1 MLTVPVFANFGP
13 KPQFPVRVEN
23 GPEEPYYLDILAE
36 GDASRYR
43 EGTVG
48 GLSEEERSA
57 LDQALLADLIAA
69 VPEGW
74 YGCLTQGRLVWGNID
89 SEDGVFQFGYLGV
102 PDVYRVLLVT
112 KSGETFLSE
121 PVERQALQSSAAVD
135 WAVKTVKTPPLWKGY
150 IVQFLA
156 TFLPTLA
163 IEGLLFRLWSKRN
176 ALVFLGV
183 NLLTQGGP
191 DPLGQSGDRPLWH
204 ILGGD
209 ASNRLEVCRPVL

>member
-1 MLTVPVFANFGP
+1 MKKRSAFLKRELLLFLLAAALLTVPVFADFGP
-13 KPQFPVRVEN
+13 KPQFTVRVEN
-23 GPEEPYYLDILAE
+23 GPEELYYLDILAE

-48 GLSEEERSA
+48 GLSEEERSV

-135 WAVKTVKTPPLWKGY
+135 WAVKTVKTPPLW
-150 IVQFLA
+150 
-156 TFLPTLA
+156 
-163 IEGLLFRLWSKRN
+163 
-176 ALVFLGV
+176 
-183 NLLTQGGP
+183 
-191 DPLGQSGDRPLWH
+191 
-204 ILGGD
+204 
-209 ASNRLEVCRPVL
+209 

>member
-1 MLTVPVFANFGP
+1 
-13 KPQFPVRVEN
+13 
-23 GPEEPYYLDILAE
+23 
-36 GDASRYR
+36 
-43 EGTVG
+43 
-48 GLSEEERSA
+48 
-57 LDQALLADLIAA
+57 ADLTAA

-102 PDVYRVLLVT
+102 PDVYRVLMVT

-121 PVERQALQSSAAVD
+121 PMERQALQSSAAVD
-135 WAVKTVKTPPLWKGY
+135 WAAKTVKTPPLWKGY

-209 ASNRLEVCRPVL
+209 ASNRLGVCRPVL

>member
-1 MLTVPVFANFGP
+1 MFADFGP

-23 GPEEPYYLDILAE
+23 GQEEPYYLDILAE

-112 KSGETFLSE
+112 KSGKTFLSE

-135 WAVKTVKTPPLWKGY
+135 WAAKTVKTPPLW
-150 IVQFLA
+150 
-156 TFLPTLA
+156 
-163 IEGLLFRLWSKRN
+163 
-176 ALVFLGV
+176 
-183 NLLTQGGP
+183 
-191 DPLGQSGDRPLWH
+191 
-204 ILGGD
+204 
-209 ASNRLEVCRPVL
+209 